1 VARRT
6 LTPVLLVA
14 ALCALAAFLWRQRP
28 SVEVG
33 PETEGESAPLVPA
46 PPPLVARG
54 ATPSL
59 AGRGRRVILPTGSRR
74 RHADRADVPPAS
86 PAPPR
91 PVAEVAEDP
100 LVLPVLQPNDLGR
113 VVVRVTA
120 PDGQELPA
128 TAEVARGV
136 LATGLEWEGTV
147 RIRHS
152 ETRVAGNLV
161 VEGVPEG
168 EQQIVVEVGDWA
180 PEVLSVHA
188 RRGYETHAGHV
199 FLSTGHEIAGVVVDA
214 EARPVARALVRG
226 AGRRF
231 TTHTDD
237 RGGFTISRLP
247 TGPVDL
253 EAEADGFLAA
263 EIEVEAGRDR
273 TVRIVLERA
282 ALLKGTLLLP
292 DGSPAA
298 FLRLVLVDV
307 GAASRERLEP
317 FPFRTDEDG
326 SFEIEAVPGRY
337 RVESGQAPLGVSLA
351 EPTLVGGETH
361 HLELRVPPER

>member
-1 VARRT
+1 MARRT
-6 LTPVLLVA
+6 LAPVLLLVV

-33 PETEGESAPLVPA
+33 PETEGESATVVA
-46 PPPLVARG
+46 TSPPVVAHDS
-54 ATPSL
+54 TPSL
-59 AGRGRRVILPTGSRR
+59 AARGRRVILPRGSRR
-74 RHADRADVPPAS
+74 RHADGEDGPTATPP
-86 PAPPR
+86 PPTD
-91 PVAEVAEDP
+91 EVAEEP
-100 LVLPVLQPNDLGR
+100 PALPALQPDDLGR
-113 VVVRVTA
+113 VTVSVHA
-120 PDGQELPA
+120 PDGRALPA

-147 RIRHS
+147 RIRRS
-152 ETRVAGNLV
+152 GTRVDGTVV

-168 EQQIVVEVGDWA
+168 EQQVVVEVGDWA
-180 PEVLSVHA
+180 PVVLTVRA
-188 RRGYETHAGHV
+188 RRGAETHAGDV
-199 FLSTGHEIAGVVVDA
+199 VLSAGHEFHGVVVDA

-231 TTHTDD
+231 TTRTDD
-237 RGGFTISRLP
+237 RGGFSLSRLP
-247 TGPVDL
+247 AGPVDL
-253 EAEADGFLAA
+253 EAEAEGFLAA
-263 EIEVEAGRDR
+263 EIEAEAGRDR
-273 TVRIVLERA
+273 TVRIVLDRA